1 MSLAPERSEQPE
13 RSDPSEQPGRPEQ
26 PGPPA
31 EPVRPVGHGWITL
44 YVLGNVGLFIPMLV
58 PTTLLLPAQIAE
70 IDPTGKVGSYAWV
83 SVMGAISGIVLAPL
97 AGALSDRTTSRFGRR
112 RPWMAVGAL
121 IYMAVLVFLGLQT
134 TVGGVAVGSF
144 ALSAACMIIGAGL
157 SPVVPD
163 QVPAGQ
169 RGIVLGWATAPQAG
183 GLIAGG
189 LLIGLVTGFSA
200 QYLLLAAFPLLI
212 LLFATTLKDPPLPVR
227 QREPFSL
234 RTFLD
239 GYRISPR
246 EHPDFIWAMSSRFAM
261 GLGYGLGT
269 LYLPYF
275 LDDVLHYEE
284 LFPGRSTD
292 DGLLIVIGVNSVAT
306 VSTVV
311 FGGWLSDRLGR
322 RRMPVFLGGL
332 TMAVAAIPLALSP
345 TWTMTLVA
353 AVVLGLGY
361 GVYLSVDTALITE
374 VLPASAD
381 RSKDMALA
389 NLMTSLPYVLV
400 PPIASVVLSGPGGYR
415 SLFLCS
421 AALSAVGA
429 ALVWKVRGVR

>member
-1 MSLAPERSEQPE
+1 MSLAPERTDSL
-13 RSDPSEQPGRPEQ
+13 
-26 PGPPA
+26 A
-31 EPVRPVGHGWITL
+31 EPVRTVGRGWITL

-58 PTTLLLPAQIAE
+58 PTTILMPEQIAE
-70 IDPTGKVGSYAWV
+70 IDPAGKVGSYAWV
-83 SVMGAISGIVLAPL
+83 SAMGAISGIVLAPL

-112 RPWMAVGAL
+112 RPWMVIGSL
-121 IYMAVLVFLGLQT
+121 IYMAVLVFLGLQA
-134 TVGGVAVGSF
+134 TVGGVAIGSF

-163 QVPAGQ
+163 QVPVGQ
-169 RGIVLGWATAPQAG
+169 RGVVLGWATAPQAG

-189 LLIGLVTGFSA
+189 LLVGLVTSFSA
-200 QYLLLAAFPLLI
+200 KYLLLAALPLLI
-212 LLFATTLKDPPLPVR
+212 VLFATTMKDPPLPAGH
-227 QREPFSL
+227 REPFSL

-275 LDDVLHYEE
+275 LDDVLHYEQ
-284 LFPGRSTD
+284 LFPGQSID
-292 DGLLIVIGVNSVAT
+292 DGLLIVIGVNCLAT

-311 FGGWLSDRLGR
+311 LGGWLSDKLGR

-353 AVVLGLGY
+353 AVILGLGY

-400 PPIASVVLSGPGGYR
+400 PPIASVVLGSLGGYR

-421 AALSAVGA
+421 AGMSVLGA
-429 ALVWKVRGVR
+429 AMVWKVRSVR